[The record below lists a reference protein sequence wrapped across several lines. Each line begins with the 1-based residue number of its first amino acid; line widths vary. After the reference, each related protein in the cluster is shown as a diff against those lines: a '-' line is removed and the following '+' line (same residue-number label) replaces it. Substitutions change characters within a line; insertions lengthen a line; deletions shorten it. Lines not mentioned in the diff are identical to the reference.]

1 MIKND
6 NDAHIKNIK
15 NAKTRKENMEEIKI
29 KEKTIEYHLERKKI
43 KNCYVA
49 IKDGEVIVRVPTKT
63 SQESVEQMLCKRAS
77 WILEN
82 VSEKRKKAPKQYIDG
97 EIFSVLGKDVILKI
111 VYDNK
116 PKFKF
121 KGNTFWVSLL
131 DKQDENASQIAQ
143 AFIEQFYAEL
153 AEKEV
158 EKAMRKMT
166 MKVGIA
172 PKSYKIKNL
181 KSTWGNCSTS
191 GNITLSKN
199 LVMYS
204 RRAIEYVCL
213 HEICHLRHMNH
224 SKQFWQMVS
233 NYMPDYRLAEQEL
246 KK

>member
-1 MIKND
+1 
-6 NDAHIKNIK
+6 
-15 NAKTRKENMEEIKI
+15 MEAIKI
-29 KEKTIEYHLERKKI
+29 KENTIEYRLERKRI
-43 KNCYVA
+43 KNCYIA
-49 IKDGEVIVRVPTKT
+49 IKDGEVIVRVPTRT
-63 SQESVEQMLCKRAS
+63 SQDTIKQIICKRAR

-82 VSEKRKKAPKQYIDG
+82 VNEQRKKAPKQYIDG
-97 EIFSVLGKDVILKI
+97 EIFSVLGKDVVLKI
-111 VYDNK
+111 GYDSK

-121 KGNTFWVSLL
+121 KGNTFWVSLPEWQ
-131 DKQDENASQIAQ
+131 KENASQMAQ
-143 AFIEQFYAEL
+143 EFIDQFYTQL

-199 LVMYS
+199 LAMYS

-224 SKQFWQMVS
+224 SQQFWQMVS